1 MGMQTL
7 SILIAEDPSVL
18 LTDAFDSESLMLPLD
33 LTAAASSSRLLGAK
47 SGIPAPILADLTQRN
62 VTTNL
67 HHDGVAPEAFQE
79 NAKLAAFFTVVSTNK
94 DRKGRVFVSTIEGKT
109 APVFG
114 AQWHPERPQFEWA
127 IAGARKDPIN
137 HSIQAVAAMQYMSNF
152 FVAQA
157 RLNERTFATPA
168 EEAAA
173 LIYNWQPVGTS
184 SYQAFLFNPK

>member
-1 MGMQTL
+1 M
-7 SILIAEDPSVL
+7 
-18 LTDAFDSESLMLPLD
+18 
-33 LTAAASSSRLLGAK
+33 
-47 SGIPAPILADLTQRN
+47 
-62 VTTNL
+62 
-67 HHDGVAPEAFQE
+67 
-79 NAKLAAFFTVVSTNK
+79 
-94 DRKGRVFVSTIEGKT
+94 FVSTIEGKT